1 MVNPDILVFIIGGA
15 SVAIGL
21 AGVGASLG
29 QRMAASA
36 SSLLMAEKPQR
47 FGLTLI
53 LTVLVETSAIYGL
66 LVAILILA
74 RMEAAVTIYHGVA
87 TLAAGFSVG
96 VSGFFTGIGE
106 GIAASAAI
114 GGVAEKEGTFGK
126 FLVLTVLP
134 ETGVIYGLLN
144 AVLILRAAGFLGAP
158 LAAPEQIGV
167 ASLYAAI
174 VLSLTSVSS
183 YLQGR
188 VGASA
193 ISATTKREEI
203 FGRDLIFV
211 VLLESVLIYGLLVS
225 ILILTYSGVI

>member
-1 MVNPDILVFIIGGA
+1 MVSPDILIFAVAGA

-21 AGVGASLG
+21 AGIGASLG
-29 QRMAASA
+29 QRMAAST
-36 SSLLMAEKPQR
+36 SSLLMAEKPER

-66 LVAILILA
+66 LIAILILA
-74 RMEAAVTIYHGVA
+74 RMDFATTTYHGIA
-87 TLAAGFSVG
+87 ALAAGLSVG
-96 VSGFFTGIGE
+96 ISGFFTGVGE
-106 GIAASAAI
+106 GIAASASI
-114 GGVAEKEGTFGK
+114 GGVAEREGVFGK

-134 ETGVIYGLLN
+134 ETGAIYGLLN
-144 AVLILRAAGFLGAP
+144 AVLILRAAGFLGEP
-158 LAAPEQIGV
+158 IAAPDQIAV
-167 ASLYAAI
+167 ASVYATL
-174 VLSLTSVSS
+174 VLSLTSVCS

-203 FGRDLIFV
+203 FGRNLIFV

-225 ILILTYSGVI
+225 ILILRYSGAI

>member
-1 MVNPDILVFIIGGA
+1 MVSPDILVFAIAGA
-15 SVAIGL
+15 AAAIGL
-21 AGVGASLG
+21 AGAGASLG
-29 QRMAASA
+29 QRMAAST
-36 SSLLMAEKPQR
+36 SSLLMAERPER

-66 LVAILILA
+66 LIAILILA
-74 RMEAAVTIYHGVA
+74 RMDTVLSVYHGVA
-87 TLAAGFSVG
+87 ALAAGISVG

-106 GIAASAAI
+106 GIAASASI
-114 GGVAEKEGTFGK
+114 GGVAEREGAFGK

-134 ETGVIYGLLN
+134 ETGAIYGLLN
-144 AVLILRAAGFLGAP
+144 AVLILRASGFLGEP
-158 LAAPEQIGV
+158 IAAPEPIGI
-167 ASLYAAI
+167 ASIYATI
-174 VLSLTSVSS
+174 VLSLTSLCS

-193 ISATTKREEI
+193 ISATTQKEEI

-225 ILILTYSGVI
+225 ILILRYSGVI

>member
-1 MVNPDILVFIIGGA
+1 LVSLDILAFAIGGA
-15 SVAIGL
+15 AVAMGL

-29 QRMAASA
+29 QRMAASS
-36 SSLLMAEKPQR
+36 SSLLMAERPER

-66 LVAILILA
+66 LIAILILA
-74 RMEAAVTIYHGVA
+74 RLDAAVTIYHGIA
-87 TLAAGFSVG
+87 ALAAGFSVG
-96 VSGFFTGIGE
+96 ISGFFTGIGE
-106 GIAASAAI
+106 GIAASASI
-114 GGVAEKEGTFGK
+114 GGVAEKEGVFGK

-134 ETGVIYGLLN
+134 ETGAIYGLLN
-144 AVLILRAAGFLGAP
+144 AVLILRAAGFLGETV
-158 LAAPEQIGV
+158 AAPEQIGV
-167 ASLYAAI
+167 ASLYATL
-174 VLSLTSVSS
+174 VLSLTSICS

-193 ISATTKREEI
+193 IAATTKKEEI

-225 ILILTYSGVI
+225 ILILRYSGVL

>member
-1 MVNPDILVFIIGGA
+1 MVSSDILVFAIGGA

-21 AGVGASLG
+21 AGTGASLG

-36 SSLLMAEKPQR
+36 SSLLMAEKPER

-66 LVAILILA
+66 LIAILILA
-74 RMEAAVTIYHGVA
+74 SMESAVTIHQGIA
-87 TLAAGFSVG
+87 ALAAGFSVG

-106 GIAASAAI
+106 GIAASASI
-114 GGVAEKEGTFGK
+114 GGVAEKEGVFGK

-134 ETGVIYGLLN
+134 ETGAIYGLLN
-144 AVLILRAAGFLGAP
+144 AVLILRAAGFLGEIV
-158 LAAPEQIGV
+158 AAPEQIAV
-167 ASLYAAI
+167 ASIYATLVI
-174 VLSLTSVSS
+174 SLTSICS

-188 VGASA
+188 VGGSA
-193 ISATTKREEI
+193 ISATTKKEEI

>member
-1 MVNPDILVFIIGGA
+1 VVSPDILVFAIAGA
-15 SVAIGL
+15 AAAIGL
-21 AGVGASLG
+21 AGAGASLG

-36 SSLLMAEKPQR
+36 SSLLMAERPER
-47 FGLTLI
+47 FGLSLI

-66 LVAILILA
+66 LIAILILA
-74 RMEAAVTIYHGVA
+74 RMDTVLSVYHGFA
-87 TLAAGFSVG
+87 ALAAGISVG

-106 GIAASAAI
+106 GIAASASI
-114 GGVAEKEGTFGK
+114 GGVAEREGAFGK

-134 ETGVIYGLLN
+134 ETGAIYGLLN
-144 AVLILRAAGFLGAP
+144 AVLILRASGFLGEP
-158 LAAPEQIGV
+158 IAAPEQIGI
-167 ASLYAAI
+167 ASIYATL
-174 VLSLTSVSS
+174 VLSLTSICS

-193 ISATTKREEI
+193 ISATTQKEEI

-225 ILILTYSGVI
+225 ILILRYSGVI

>member
-1 MVNPDILVFIIGGA
+1 MVSADILTLAIGGA

-21 AGVGASLG
+21 AGAGATLG

-36 SSLLMAEKPQR
+36 SSLLMAEKPER

-53 LTVLVETSAIYGL
+53 FTVLVETSAIYGL
-66 LVAILILA
+66 LIAILILV
-74 RMEAAVTIYHGVA
+74 RLDAATTLGHGIA
-87 TLAAGFSVG
+87 ALAAGISVG
-96 VSGFFTGIGE
+96 ISGFFTGIGE
-106 GIAASAAI
+106 GIAASASV
-114 GGVAEKEGTFGK
+114 GGVTEREGLFGK

-134 ETGVIYGLLN
+134 ETGAIYGLLN
-144 AVLILRAAGFLGAP
+144 PVLILRAAGLLGEPIA
-158 LAAPEQIGV
+158 LPEQIGV
-167 ASLYAAI
+167 ASIFATL
-174 VLSLTSVSS
+174 VLCMTSISS

-203 FGRDLIFV
+203 FGRDMIFV

-225 ILILTYSGVI
+225 ILILRYSGVI

>member
-1 MVNPDILVFIIGGA
+1 MASPDILIFAIAGA
-15 SVAIGL
+15 SAAIGL
-21 AGVGASLG
+21 AGAGASLG

-36 SSLLMAEKPQR
+36 SSLLMAEKPER

-66 LVAILILA
+66 LIAILVLA
-74 RMEAAVTIYHGVA
+74 RMEIVSELYHGVA
-87 TLAAGFSVG
+87 ALAAGVSVG

-106 GIAASAAI
+106 GIAASASI
-114 GGVAEKEGTFGK
+114 GGVAEKEGVFGK

-134 ETGVIYGLLN
+134 ETGAIYGLLN
-144 AVLILRAAGFLGAP
+144 AVLILRASGFLGEP
-158 LAAPEQIGV
+158 IAAPEQIGI
-167 ASLYAAI
+167 AAI
-174 VLSLTSVSS
+174 YATVVLSMTSVCS

-193 ISATTKREEI
+193 ISATTKKEEI

-225 ILILTYSGVI
+225 ILILRYSGVI